1 MTPDLALIVT
11 AGAGLAGFVTG
22 LAGFGTGLVAL
33 GVWLHVLDPVLAAPL
48 VVICAVVGQLQSLWG
63 LRRRLAWSRLWPF
76 LAGGLPGVPLG
87 VLLLGLLDPAVFRGL
102 VGVFLLTYA
111 GSMLLLRSLPVLRF
125 GGRPADAAVGLG
137 GGVLGGFAGLS
148 GPLPTIWCSLK
159 GWSKDEQR
167 SVFQGFNLSVLSL
180 ALASQALGGVVT
192 REVLLLGL
200 VCLPATSLGA
210 WLAQR
215 TYGRIDDRQFRR
227 LVLWLLLASGATLTV
242 SNLP

>member
-1 MTPDLALIVT
+1 MTPDLALIV
-11 AGAGLAGFVTG
+11 AVGAGLAGFVTG

-33 GVWLHVLDPVLAAPL
+33 GVWLHALDPILAAPL
-48 VVICAVVGQLQSLWG
+48 VVICSVIGQFQSLWS
-63 LRRRLAWSRLWPF
+63 LRRRLVWSRLWPF

-87 VLLLGLLDPAVFRGL
+87 VLLLGVLDPEVFRGL
-102 VGVFLLTYA
+102 VGLFLLAYA
-111 GSMLLLRSLPVLRF
+111 GTMLLLRSLPVLNF
-125 GGRPADAAVGLG
+125 GGRLADGAIGLG

-148 GPLPTIWCSLK
+148 GPLPTIWCGLK
-159 GWSKDEQR
+159 GWTKDEQR

-180 ALASQALGGVVT
+180 ALISQALGGVVT

-200 VCLPATSLGA
+200 VCLPVTSLGA
-210 WLAQR
+210 WLGHR

-227 LVLWLLLASGATLTV
+227 LVLWLLLASGAALTV

>member
-1 MTPDLALIVT
+1 MTPDLALIVA
-11 AGAGLAGFVTG
+11 AGAGLAGFVAG

-33 GVWLHVLDPVLAAPL
+33 GVWLHVLDPLLAAPL
-48 VVICAVVGQLQSLWG
+48 VVICAVVGHFQSLWS
-63 LRRRLAWSRLWPF
+63 LRRRLVWSRLRPF

-87 VLLLGLLDPAVFRGL
+87 TLLLGLLDPEVFRGL
-102 VGVFLLTYA
+102 VGVFLLVYA
-111 GSMLLLRSLPVLRF
+111 GTLLLLRQMPVLNF
-125 GGRPADAAVGLG
+125 GGRLADAAVGLG

-167 SVFQGFNLSVLSL
+167 SVFQGFNLSILSL
-180 ALASQALGGVVT
+180 ALISQALGGVVT

-210 WLAQR
+210 WLGR
-215 TYGRIDDRQFRR
+215 CSYDRIDDRQFRR
-227 LVLWLLLASGATLTV
+227 LVLWLLLASGAALTV